1 MKAIVLFDG
10 ECNLCDASVQFI
22 LKRDQ
27 GYHDFASLQGET
39 GQELVRRHHLPETI
53 DSVVVI
59 DRGVPYI
66 KSDAALRI
74 AGHLGGGWRL
84 LRVLRIVPR
93 SLRDRVYDFV
103 ANNRHRWFGQKQQ
116 CALPSPE
123 TRARFHD

>member
-1 MKAIVLFDG
+1 MKTIVLFDG

-39 GQELVRRHHLPETI
+39 GQELVRRHHLPATI

-66 KSDAALRI
+66 KSDATLRI
-74 AGHLGGGWRL
+74 ARHLQGGWRL
-84 LRVLRIVPR
+84 LSVLRIVPH
-93 SLRDRVYDFV
+93 SLRDRVYDVV
-103 ANNRHRWFGQKQQ
+103 AKNRHLWFGQKQQ
-116 CALPSPE
+116 CALPSQE

>member
-22 LKRDQ
+22 LKRDR
-27 GYHDFASLQGET
+27 GYHDFASLQGKT
-39 GQELVRRHHLPETI
+39 GQEFVKRHHLPATI

-59 DRGVPYI
+59 ERGVPYI

-74 AGHLGGGWRL
+74 ARHLQGGWKL
-84 LRVLRIVPR
+84 LTILRIFPR
-93 SLRDRVYDFV
+93 SFRDCVYDVV
-103 ANNRHRWFGQKQQ
+103 AKNRHQWFGVKQH
-116 CALPSPE
+116 CALPSSE